1 MASKKNYYPLKR
13 FHKQIIMMSINP
25 KAKDKRLMMMKR
37 KSTLR
42 KNFKIVLRNINKI
55 RIFQI
60 NLQDYVLL
68 IVECVEDAVQINIVV
83 IYHKIAIYFEIK

>member
-1 MASKKNYYPLKR
+1 
-13 FHKQIIMMSINP
+13 MSINP

-68 IVECVEDAVQINIVV
+68 IVECVEDAV
-83 IYHKIAIYFEIK
+83 

>member
-1 MASKKNYYPLKR
+1 
-13 FHKQIIMMSINP
+13 MMSINP

-68 IVECVEDAVQINIVV
+68 IVECVEDTVSNNVVV
-83 IYHKIAIYFEIK
+83 IYHKIAIYFEKK